1 MSPRARQVP
10 GSHIT
15 ALYYTGFSYLMMR
28 RYTDCIRTLNA
39 CLVYVNRNKQQL
51 AKSSSFEQ
59 ILKKQDQMVSLL
71 AIAFTLCPSNKLLE
85 DDVKGTLQ
93 EKLGE
98 KMVKMQMGEEAV
110 FDELFSY
117 ACPKFITPQLPS
129 YDDPLANNSQ
139 DAYRLQLKM
148 FLQEVR
154 APPLP
159 TLSRRPCR
167 PSPHSSWVHFNC
179 PPARSPYPH
188 ADFRCADL
196 LAPTLRAG
204 PQRAVPP
211 ARAELPEALHCDPSR
226 EARGPDGGERG
237 VAAAA
242 ADGDEAQDDAQG
254 VARGR
259 LGARRRVG
267 RHR

>member
-1 MSPRARQVP
+1 
-10 GSHIT
+10 
-15 ALYYTGFSYLMMR
+15 MMR

-39 CLVYVNRNKQQL
+39 CLVYVNRSKQQL

-59 ILKKQDQMVSLL
+59 ILKKTDQMVSLL
-71 AIAFTLCPSNKLLE
+71 AMAFTLCPSSKLLE

-98 KMVKMQMGEEAV
+98 KMVKMQLGEEAV

-129 YDDPLANNSQ
+129 YDDPMANNSQ

-148 FLQEVR
+148 FLQEAR
-154 APPLP
+154 ARAGVQRSQSPVEGKRVLAQMGGVPILW
-159 TLSRRPCR
+159 RR
-167 PSPHSSWVHFNC
+167 
-179 PPARSPYPH
+179 ARSVLSDK
-188 ADFRCADL
+188 AL
-196 LAPTLRAG
+196 LRWFPSFSVSSGAE
-204 PQRAVPP
+204 RAVP
-211 ARAELPEALHCDPSR
+211 AAGAELPEALHGDSAG
-226 EARGPDGGERG
+226 EAGGPDGGERG
-237 VAAAA
+237 VAEAA

-267 RHR
+267 RHRRRRVLH